1 MKMKKMTALI
11 MALAAVALVASGC
24 GRSDEPSKQAGPTGE
39 VRHVSIAKIT
49 RSSIEDYYEST
60 GTVRAKTET
69 QVSANMMG
77 RIVSF
82 PVSEGDTVSK
92 GQLLVEIDDRE
103 SQAQF
108 QKAQAAMREAQAGLV
123 EIDRSVEAATAA
135 VQTAEANR
143 NLAQITFDRYKE
155 LFERRSA
162 TAQEFDEAQS
172 RLKMARSELDRAKA
186 GVQVIISKKR
196 QLNARI
202 DQAKA
207 EIAST
212 RVFQGYSRIASP
224 VSGVVVK
231 KFAEAGATAG
241 PGAPLLSIE
250 DNSQY
255 RLEVG
260 IDESRGKLVRIGN
273 RVSVRID
280 AVSEGE
286 FLGSVAEVMPTADAA
301 SRTYTVKIDIPA
313 NPILKSGLFGVA
325 KFPVAQKDA
334 ITVPVSAIVERGQLS
349 GVYIVAADG
358 TAQFRIVT
366 IGKTSEGK
374 AEVLS
379 GVAEG
384 DEVVTSDTGAINDGT
399 RVR

>member
-1 MKMKKMTALI
+1 

-39 VRHVSIAKIT
+39 VRNVSIAKIT

>member
-1 MKMKKMTALI
+1 